1 MIDEALPLKEA
12 DTLEITTVLDN
23 TCDMLLPSTKT
34 VRRVNLGPKL
44 GGKVL
49 RAEHGFAATVKVSD
63 AHGSESLLFD
73 AGLSRD
79 GLMHN
84 LDVLELKPTEMHAIA
99 LSHGHAD
106 HTNGLGGMIRRLGGR
121 RMPLLLHPDALL
133 QRKVVLPDGHET
145 NLPPPDAR
153 VLRHDGVELVEE
165 RGPSY
170 LLGGLVMITGQ
181 IHRTTDFETGFPI
194 HLAKIGKAWKP
205 DPYIHDDQALVV
217 NVRGKGLVVLTGCG
231 HAGVINTVRQ
241 AQLLSGVDRVHAII
255 GGFHL
260 SGPLFEP
267 AVAPTVAALKTI
279 EPEMIVPAHCTGWRA
294 THLIAREFPD
304 AFVQNSVGTRFV
316 FSSAA

>member
-1 MIDEALPLKEA
+1 
-12 DTLEITTVLDN
+12 
-23 TCDMLLPSTKT
+23 
-34 VRRVNLGPKL
+34 VRRFSLGTRL
-44 GGKVL
+44 GHTAL
-49 RAEHGFAATVKVSD
+49 RAEHGFAAAVNVTG
-63 AHGSESLLFD
+63 AGTSESLLFD

-84 LDVLELKPTEMHAIA
+84 LDVLEIKPNEMHAIA

-106 HTNGLGGMIRRLGGR
+106 HTNGLGGMLRRLGGR

-133 QRKVVLPDGHET
+133 HRKVVLPDRHEMQ
-145 NLPPPDAR
+145 LPPPAAR

-170 LLGGLVMITGQ
+170 LLGNLVMITGQ

-194 HLAKIGKAWKP
+194 HFARIGRKWQP

-217 NVRGKGLVVLTGCG
+217 NLRGKGLVVLTGCG

-241 AQLLSGVDRVHAII
+241 ARALSGVDRVHAII

-267 AVAPTVAALKTI
+267 VIAPTVAALREI
-279 EPEMIVPAHCTGWRA
+279 APEMIVPAHCTGWRA
-294 THLIAREFPD
+294 THLIAREFSG

-316 FSSAA
+316 L

>member
-1 MIDEALPLKEA
+1 MTDESLPLKEA
-12 DTLEITTVLDN
+12 DAVEITTVLDN
-23 TCDMLLPSTKT
+23 TCDMLLASTAS
-34 VRRVNLGPKL
+34 VRRFSLGTRL
-44 GGKVL
+44 GRTAL
-49 RAEHGFAATVKVSD
+49 RAEHGFAAAVKVSG
-63 AHGSESLLFD
+63 AGTSESLLFD

-84 LDVLELKPTEMHAIA
+84 LDVLELKPHQMHAIA

-106 HTNGLGGMIRRLGGR
+106 HTNGLGGMLRRLGGR

-133 QRKVVLPDGHET
+133 QRKVVLPDGHEMQ
-145 NLPPPDAR
+145 LPPPDPR

-170 LLGGLVMITGQ
+170 LLGSLVMITGQ

-194 HLAKIGKAWKP
+194 HFARIGKKWQP

-217 NVRGKGLVVLTGCG
+217 NLRGKGLVVLTGCG

-241 AQLLSGVDRVHAII
+241 ARALSGVDRVHAII

-267 AVAPTVAALKTI
+267 VIAPTVAALREI
-279 EPEMIVPAHCTGWRA
+279 APEMIVPAHCTGWRA
-294 THLIAREFPD
+294 THLIAREFPG

-316 FSSAA
+316 L